1 MLSQS
6 LLRKIAK
13 KMADN
18 PIIGTVCS
26 EWKPLALNDPYHCE
40 DLNCRCYD
48 EI

>member
-1 MLSQS
+1 MNILIRNNMLSQS

-26 EWKPLALNDPYHCE
+26 E
-40 DLNCRCYD
+40 
-48 EI
+48 